1 MAVPVVEA
9 VAVSRRYM
17 QGGHAF
23 DALLPASFQ
32 VWPGDRI
39 ALIGASGCG
48 KSTLLQLMADLDRP
62 SGGALS
68 WPALGASGTLRPSK
82 IGMVFQAPSLLPML
96 SVIENVELP
105 MRLDRA
111 AGGVR
116 QRAAA
121 ALDAVGL
128 AGLEDKLPDELSGGQ
143 AQRVGIARAL
153 AYRPALILADEPT
166 GQLDHVTAQATLG
179 VMLDTL
185 RGSTTAL
192 VVATH
197 DPAIAARLDAV
208 WTMSYGRLSAL
219 TAAEPTDS
227 EPTDPEPIGGERAL
241 Q

>member
-1 MAVPVVEA
+1 MTRPVVEA
-9 VAVSRRYM
+9 TLVSRRYT
-17 QGGHAF
+17 QGGQ
-23 DALLPASFQ
+23 DIEALLPASFL

-62 SGGALS
+62 SGGVLS
-68 WPALGASGTLRPSK
+68 WPALGPSGTLRPSS

-105 MRLDRA
+105 MRLDRSVD
-111 AGGVR
+111 GV
-116 QRAAA
+116 QARAMT
-121 ALDAVGL
+121 ALEAVGL

-166 GQLDHVTAQATLG
+166 GQLDHATAEATIG
-179 VMLDTL
+179 VMLETL
-185 RGSTTAL
+185 RASATAL

-197 DPAIAARLDAV
+197 DPTVAARLDVV
-208 WTMSYGRLSAL
+208 WTMAHGRLTLPA
-219 TAAEPTDS
+219 TAKTPSLEDS
-227 EPTDPEPIGGERAL
+227 PA
-241 Q
+241 

>member
-1 MAVPVVEA
+1 MTVPVVEA
-9 VAVSRRYM
+9 IAVSRRYT
-17 QGGHAF
+17 QGGQPI
-23 DALLPASFQ
+23 DALLPASFR

-62 SGGALS
+62 SGGTLS
-68 WPALGASGTLRPSK
+68 WPALGVSGALRPSR
-82 IGMVFQAPSLLPML
+82 IGMVFQVPSLLPML

-105 MRLDRA
+105 MRLDHAEEEVRSRA
-111 AGGVR
+111 V
-116 QRAAA
+116 A
-121 ALDAVGL
+121 ALEAVGL

-166 GQLDHVTAQATLG
+166 GQLDHVTAQAVLD

-185 RGSTTAL
+185 RGSATAL

-197 DPAIAARLDAV
+197 DPKIAARLEV
-208 WTMSYGRLSAL
+208 IWTMSHGRLVAL
-219 TAAEPTDS
+219 PVAEPIAS
-227 EPTDPEPIGGERAL
+227 ERAL
-241 Q
+241 L